1 MLKEQPRHGY
11 EVMKLLEERSD
22 GVYSPSAGTIY
33 PSLQDLLERGMISID
48 EQADK
53 KVYELTTDGFAF
65 LGEKIT
71 EEDEDFWEEWR
82 FQLLWKQSKEAA
94 KLREEMDKYQLEF
107 QLAVRKV
114 LQEPA
119 LASELTEIIKSSRDH
134 LIRWSEKMM

>member
-1 MLKEQPRHGY
+1 M
-11 EVMKLLEERSD
+11 
-22 GVYSPSAGTIY
+22 YSPSAGTIY